1 MLQWL
6 PENVA
11 SYGGQIDA
19 IMYVIYYVVGA
30 WFLLAQGLL
39 IYFVVRYWNRDDSDV
54 DVPYVPANTWSVM
67 AFVLVPAALVLACDL
82 TIDFWQESAWAHIK
96 EHRPEAQTRIKI
108 TGQQFSWKFLHA
120 GPDGK
125 LGTDDDISARNRLH
139 VPVGSNVVFDLTS
152 EDVIHSF
159 WVPSLR
165 LKQDAVPGRT
175 IKGWFKANETGEY
188 EIACAELCGVGHGVM
203 KAKLIV
209 HSEDDYKEWM
219 QDET

>member
-6 PENVA
+6 PENIA
-11 SYGGQIDA
+11 SYGGRIDT

-39 IYFVVRYWNRDDSDV
+39 IYFVARYWRNDGENV
-54 DVPYVPANTWSVM
+54 TVPYVPARKWSVM

-96 EHRPEAQTRIKI
+96 EHRPAAENRIKI
-108 TGQQFSWKFLHA
+108 TAQQFSWKFRHP
-120 GPDGK
+120 GPDGE
-125 LGTDDDISARNRLH
+125 LGTEDDISTRNKLH
-139 VPVGSNVVFDLTS
+139 VPADKNVVFDLTS
-152 EDVIHSF
+152 EDVLHSF

-175 IKGWFKANETGEY
+175 IKGWFRAEKTGNY

-203 KAKLIV
+203 GAELIV
-209 HSEDDYKEWM
+209 HSQKDYEDWVEEKS
-219 QDET
+219 